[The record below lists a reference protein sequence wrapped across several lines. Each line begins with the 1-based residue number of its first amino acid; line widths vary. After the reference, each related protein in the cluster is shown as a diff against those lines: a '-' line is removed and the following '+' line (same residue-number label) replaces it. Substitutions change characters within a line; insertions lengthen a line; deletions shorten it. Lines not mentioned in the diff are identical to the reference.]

1 VKYPSGAHAQIFPEY
16 VCAGHVPYTYYGR
29 PFPYPKTPYY
39 HSPYYQDYY
48 YHYPAYYPA
57 YEPFV
62 YNTKPEIVNIDDLES
77 KNVHC
82 VQPANRISAENSVKP
97 IIACEIYPHPLTHD
111 SFQNTDCKKMESV
124 NRPNF
129 YNQLPPFRE
138 NSPFDSRLQDADE
151 YRPAS
156 NCASSTAISSPVKES
171 GYRSKREYES
181 GSYSKTSR
189 INEKYYPNNTLYQDS
204 VTVPFA
210 SSYPPNIY
218 KNRAFS
224 LDTTEYRV
232 FDECNNGKESLL
244 PTQSRRSSPVES
256 QLHQQGYMQKIPPIQ
271 VKKEGSVCES
281 TSSMADHPRRKLP
294 RIETLDCFRRNQNDM
309 RSASSNIAPYSI
321 SSAGQD
327 VNESDKTA
335 ACPL

>member
-1 VKYPSGAHAQIFPEY
+1 MKYPSGAPAQVFPEY
-16 VCAGHVPYTYYGR
+16 VYAGHFPYTYYGR

-48 YHYPAYYPA
+48 YHYSAYYPA

-62 YNTKPEIVNIDDLES
+62 YNSKPEIDNIDDLES
-77 KNVHC
+77 KNVHY
-82 VQPANRISAENSVKP
+82 VPPANCISAENSVKP
-97 IIACEIYPHPLTHD
+97 IAGEIYPHPLTHD
-111 SFQNTDCKKMESV
+111 LFQNTDCKKIESV
-124 NRPNF
+124 NRPTF

-138 NSPFDSRLQDADE
+138 NSPFDSRLHDAVE
-151 YRPAS
+151 YRPG
-156 NCASSTAISSPVKES
+156 ASSTAILSPVKES
-171 GYRSKREYES
+171 GYGSKREYES
-181 GSYSKTSR
+181 GSCSKTNR
-189 INEKYYPNNTLYQDS
+189 INEKYYPKNTLNQDS
-204 VTVPFA
+204 VAVPFA

-244 PTQSRRSSPVES
+244 PTPSAQSRRSPPVES
-256 QLHQQGYMQKIPPIQ
+256 HLHQQGYMQKIPPIQ

-281 TSSMADHPRRKLP
+281 SSSMADHPRRKLP
-294 RIETLDCFRRNQNDM
+294 RIETLECFRRNQNDM
-309 RSASSNIAPYSI
+309 RSASSNITPYSI

-327 VNESDKTA
+327 VDESDKTA
-335 ACPL
+335 TCPL